1 MMALWRHIPIHGHLL
16 AHIRMRLTGLDLV
29 RRLHRIVDGW
39 RSHHSRA
46 IGIPLRHVLRV
57 KRVQLPRRKLRWRRR
72 SPLLLFLN
80 GNSLDNGPHPSFAI
94 SLDFLESVML
104 RQIVAHATLP
114 SVGAT
119 FENKVRILS
128 LDSSVYL
135 RQGHLTSR

>member
-1 MMALWRHIPIHGHLL
+1 MALWRHISIHGYLL
-16 AHIRMRLTGLDLV
+16 AHIRMWLTGLEVV
-29 RRLHRIVDGW
+29 RGLHRMIDGR

-46 IGIPLRHVLRV
+46 IGISLHHVLWIQ
-57 KRVQLPRRKLRWRRR
+57 RVQLPRRKLRWRRR
-72 SPLLLFLN
+72 SSLLLFLN

-94 SLDFLESVML
+94 PLDFLESMML
-104 RQIVAHATLP
+104 RQVVAHATLP

-128 LDSSVYL
+128 LDSSVDL